1 MSVIYHGH
9 GHRLTTFMQPLL
21 SPANLLS
28 YAGVIHQA
36 DAPLEHCSCFVNGT
50 VRPICRS
57 GRQQIILYNGRP
69 LNCLIANLSFAYEGK
84 EHDSGVLAEFG
95 LLKNLENYSYSPTC
109 DLLCIYCDPAYQ
121 LRPHPQAPFRITR
134 EQTAFNRATSA
145 ARVSVQWV
153 FGDIVNFLHILDFKE
168 DLKIHL
174 SAVEKMYI
182 VCPLL
187 TNARTCL
194 YVSLTS
200 EYFNLNPP
208 SLNQYFT

>member
-1 MSVIYHGH
+1 M
-9 GHRLTTFMQPLL
+9 
-21 SPANLLS
+21 
-28 YAGVIHQA
+28 
-36 DAPLEHCSCFVNGT
+36 
-50 VRPICRS
+50 
-57 GRQQIILYNGRP
+57 
-69 LNCLIANLSFAYEGK
+69 
-84 EHDSGVLAEFG
+84 
-95 LLKNLENYSYSPTC
+95 
-109 DLLCIYCDPAYQ
+109 
-121 LRPHPQAPFRITR
+121 APFRITR
-134 EQTAFNRATSA
+134 EQTAFNRAMSA

-200 EYFNLNPP
+200 QYFNLNPP